1 MPEHVAN
8 KTSRVLGRPVRRRVE
23 SRHDSGIGAERLDG
37 NHPRSRAGLARV
49 GASRGGAHLDGQA
62 RLPWGR
68 RLRMQGAQQA
78 WGAGIEDSLTLRAIA
93 REDVRLLDSG
103 VQAAGFLPVFPDQRE
118 LIQSAQR
125 RAIPALRPEPS

>member
-1 MPEHVAN
+1 M
-8 KTSRVLGRPVRRRVE
+8 
-23 SRHDSGIGAERLDG
+23 
-37 NHPRSRAGLARV
+37 
-49 GASRGGAHLDGQA
+49 
-62 RLPWGR
+62 
-68 RLRMQGAQQA
+68 
-78 WGAGIEDSLTLRAIA
+78 GAGIEDSLTLRAIA